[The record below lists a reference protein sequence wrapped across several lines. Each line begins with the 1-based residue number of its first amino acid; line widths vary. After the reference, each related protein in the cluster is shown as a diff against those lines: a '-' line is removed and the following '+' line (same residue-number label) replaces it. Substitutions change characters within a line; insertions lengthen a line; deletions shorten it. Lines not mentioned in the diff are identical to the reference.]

1 LSIPGTAFLP
11 RYAECDYTRRSG
23 QICAND
29 SSYNIYYAPVF
40 LPHNATITGLYYH
53 FYDYSSSY
61 DTLVELHRCHDTGV
75 RDVMARCNS
84 SGIPGKNY
92 CWDTTIDHAT
102 VNNANYSY
110 IAWLHLPSACSDMK
124 AYRVAISYNDSLR
137 RP

>member
-1 LSIPGTAFLP
+1 M
-11 RYAECDYTRRSG
+11 
-23 QICAND
+23 
-29 SSYNIYYAPVF
+29 F